1 MPMTKQQMNRLIL
14 HKHTIHLLY
23 SKHANSDRRWW
34 EYNFVHRNLVLVW
47 RDSDYMERMQSSR
60 YYSAKTTKKLNI
72 YVMLD
77 RVVVNADGL
86 IYEKRNRNSSDRYEE
101 RIPGV
106 WLVIVGGILIDYLES
121 VDLISDQFDAI
132 STSIIRWSLTKDSHK
147 LPF

>member
-1 MPMTKQQMNRLIL
+1 
-14 HKHTIHLLY
+14 
-23 SKHANSDRRWW
+23 
-34 EYNFVHRNLVLVW
+34 
-47 RDSDYMERMQSSR
+47 
-60 YYSAKTTKKLNI
+60 
-72 YVMLD
+72 MLD